1 MGNGRKTGVPTSRPA
16 RQHHRRQDDPISHT
30 SDPEVFVSPR
40 DAEQPTCAPPA
51 TTDGSQV
58 DPTHVDS
65 TGPAVT
71 LSEQRWTSLLA
82 LCMIRE
88 DDLEVLKGVEEVIT
102 PIAAA
107 VAEAFYDSILKDPEL
122 RRIIETTTSVE
133 RLRSSMEYYLT
144 SAFDGMFTD
153 NRIKDSTHIGVVHD
167 RVDVPLM
174 SYIGA
179 TLQIDRY
186 VYPALVSRFHE
197 DPVSLCKA
205 LMAYRKML
213 TADVAIIV
221 QTFIDSRFVEA
232 QAKSELLVA
241 RLEEQTAH
249 LGAQQDE
256 LDKVSGALAA
266 ASEQAHASAASVTDL
281 AGDMAS
287 EADAVNELVEQAV
300 RSSGDGGI
308 VVARAADSVAKM
320 KLAVDGIVTETAV
333 LAQQGEDIT
342 RIVAVIT
349 AIAEQTNLLALN
361 AAIEAAR
368 AGEHGR
374 GFAVVAEEVRR
385 LADRTRESLRDINE
399 LNEKSL
405 QAITNV
411 RGAVESSSQ
420 EAEAVE
426 TETVAARDSFEAIE
440 NAVTQTAAG
449 LRSIVTAVGAVNSSS
464 QELSTMSE
472 EVARTAESLTGISS
486 ELANSVDS
494 ARTLVLDFGAAKY
507 PRQDS

>member
-1 MGNGRKTGVPTSRPA
+1 MFVCGTALDFATDR
-16 RQHHRRQDDPISHT
+16 
-30 SDPEVFVSPR
+30 EVSVSVSPIE
-40 DAEQPTCAPPA
+40 AEQPAPAPVPEQA
-51 TTDGSQV
+51 LQI
-58 DPTHVDS
+58 DPSLVDS
-65 TGPAVT
+65 TGAALS
-71 LSEQRWTSLLA
+71 LSEQRWTSLLT

-102 PIAAA
+102 PIAAT
-107 VAEAFYDSILKDPEL
+107 VATAFYDSILKDPEL

-133 RLRSSMEYYLT
+133 RLRKSMEYYLT

-186 VYPALVSRFHE
+186 VYPALVSRFHH
-197 DPVSLCKA
+197 DPVALCKA

-232 QAKSELLVA
+232 QAKSQLLVG
-241 RLEEQTAH
+241 RLEQQTTH
-249 LGAQQDE
+249 LGAQQAK
-256 LDKVSGALAA
+256 LDSVSAALAA
-266 ASEQAHASAASVTDL
+266 ASQQAHASASNVSQL
-281 AGDMAS
+281 AGEMAS
-287 EADAVNELVEQAV
+287 EADAANELVDQAV
-300 RSSGDGGI
+300 RSSSDGGM
-308 VVARAADSVAKM
+308 VVARAADTVAKM
-320 KLAVDGIVTETAV
+320 KLAVDGIVTETAA

-342 RIVAVIT
+342 RIVGVIT

-411 RGAVESSSQ
+411 RDAVASSSQ
-420 EAEAVE
+420 QAEAVE
-426 TETVAARDSFEAIE
+426 TETLAARNSFEAIE
-440 NAVTQTAAG
+440 NTVTQTAAA
-449 LRSIVTAVGAVNSSS
+449 LRTIVSAVDAVNLSS
-464 QELSTMSE
+464 QELTTMSE
-472 EVARTAESLTGISS
+472 EVAQTAESLTSVSS

-494 ARTLVLDFGAAKY
+494 ARTLVLDFDAAK
-507 PRQDS
+507 QSHQS

>member
-1 MGNGRKTGVPTSRPA
+1 M
-16 RQHHRRQDDPISHT
+16 
-30 SDPEVFVSPR
+30 E
-40 DAEQPTCAPPA
+40 AEQSPA
-51 TTDGSQV
+51 EPLTTDGSQI
-58 DPTHVDS
+58 DPTQVDS
-65 TGPAVT
+65 TGPPVT
-71 LSEQRWTSLLA
+71 LSEQRWSSLLA

-102 PIAAA
+102 PIAAT
-107 VAEAFYDSILKDPEL
+107 VAEAFYESILEDPEL
-122 RRIIETTTSVE
+122 RRIIETTTTVE
-133 RLRSSMEYYLT
+133 RLRESMEYYLT

-186 VYPALVSRFHE
+186 VYPALVSRFHD
-197 DPVSLCKA
+197 DPVSLCRA

-232 QAKSELLVA
+232 QAKSELLVG

-249 LGAQQDE
+249 LSAQQNE
-256 LDKVSGALAA
+256 LDRVSAALAA
-266 ASEQAHASAASVTDL
+266 ASQQAHASASSVSEL
-281 AGDMAS
+281 AGEMAG
-287 EADAVNELVEQAV
+287 EADAANDRVEQAV
-300 RSSGDGGI
+300 RSSGDGSI
-308 VVARAADSVAKM
+308 VVAQAADTVAEM
-320 KLAVDGIVTETAV
+320 KLAVDGIVTQTAA

-385 LADRTRESLRDINE
+385 LADRTRQSLRDINE
-399 LNEKSL
+399 LNERSL
-405 QAITNV
+405 EAIAHV
-411 RGAVESSSQ
+411 RDAVESSSRQ
-420 EAEAVE
+420 AQAVEAETA
-426 TETVAARDSFEAIE
+426 AARDSFEAIE
-440 NAVTQTAAG
+440 TAVTQTAAA
-449 LRSIVTAVGAVNSSS
+449 LHTIATAATAVDSSS
-464 QELSTMSE
+464 RELTAMSK
-472 EVARTAESLTGISS
+472 EVAQTAESLTSVSS
-486 ELANSVDS
+486 QLASSVDS
-494 ARTLVLDFGAAKY
+494 ARTLVLDFDATKRPAL
-507 PRQDS
+507 S

>member
-1 MGNGRKTGVPTSRPA
+1 MSAT
-16 RQHHRRQDDPISHT
+16 
-30 SDPEVFVSPR
+30 E
-40 DAEQPTCAPPA
+40 AEQPAHAAPA
-51 TTDGSQV
+51 TARGSQI
-58 DPTHVDS
+58 DPTRVDS
-65 TGPAVT
+65 TGPALT
-71 LSEQRWTSLLA
+71 LSEQRWTNLLA

-88 DDLEVLKGVEEVIT
+88 DDLEVLKGVEEAIT
-102 PIAAA
+102 PIAAT
-107 VAEAFYDSILKDPEL
+107 VATAFYGSILKDPEL

-133 RLRSSMEYYLT
+133 RLRKSMEYYLT

-153 NRIKDSTHIGVVHD
+153 NRIKDATHIGVVHD

-186 VYPALVSRFHE
+186 VYPALVSRFHD
-197 DPVSLCKA
+197 DPVALCKA

-232 QAKSELLVA
+232 QAKSELLVS

-249 LGAQQDE
+249 LSEQQDE
-256 LDKVSGALAA
+256 LNNVSAALAA
-266 ASEQAHASAASVTDL
+266 ASQQAHASAASVNQL
-281 AGDMAS
+281 AGEMAG
-287 EADAVNELVEQAV
+287 EADAANELVDEAV
-300 RSSGDGGI
+300 RTAADGGI
-308 VVARAADSVAKM
+308 VVARAADTVARM
-320 KLAVDGIVTETAV
+320 KDAVDGIVTQTAA

-342 RIVAVIT
+342 RILGVIT

-368 AGEHGR
+368 AGERGR

-405 QAITNV
+405 QAITDV
-411 RGAVESSSQ
+411 RGAVASSSQ
-420 EAEAVE
+420 EAEAVV
-426 TETVAARDSFEAIE
+426 TETLAARGSFQEIE
-440 NAVTQTAAG
+440 NAITQTAAA
-449 LRSIVTAVGAVNSSS
+449 LRTIANATGAVNNSS
-464 QELSTMSE
+464 QELTTMSE
-472 EVARTAESLTGISS
+472 EVARTAESLTGVSS
-486 ELANSVDS
+486 ELASSVDS
-494 ARTLVLDFGAAKY
+494 ARTLVLDFDTTKY
-507 PRQDS
+507 PRQNS

>member
-1 MGNGRKTGVPTSRPA
+1 LSLPSRPA
-16 RQHHRRQDDPISHT
+16 
-30 SDPEVFVSPR
+30 
-40 DAEQPTCAPPA
+40 EQI
-51 TTDGSQV
+51 
-58 DPTHVDS
+58 DPTQVDS
-65 TGPAVT
+65 TGPALT
-71 LSEQRWTSLLA
+71 LSEQRWTNLLA

-88 DDLEVLKGVEEVIT
+88 DDLEVLKGVEEVIS
-102 PIAAA
+102 PIAAT
-107 VAEAFYDSILKDPEL
+107 VAEAFYENILKDPEL
-122 RRIIETTTSVE
+122 RRIIETTTTVA
-133 RLRSSMEYYLT
+133 RLRESMEYYLT

-186 VYPALVSRFHE
+186 VYPALVSRFHD

-232 QAKSELLVA
+232 QAKSELLVG
-241 RLEEQTAH
+241 RLEQQTAN
-249 LGAQQDE
+249 LSAQQDE
-256 LDKVSGALAA
+256 LDKVSAALAA
-266 ASEQAHASAASVTDL
+266 ASQQAHASASSVSQL
-281 AGDMAS
+281 AGQTAG
-287 EADAVNELVEQAV
+287 EANAANELVEQSV
-300 RSSGDGGI
+300 SSASEGGI
-308 VVARAADSVAKM
+308 VVARAADTVAKM
-320 KLAVDGIVTETAV
+320 KLAVDDIVTETAV

-385 LADRTRESLRDINE
+385 LADSTRASLRDINE

-420 EAEAVE
+420 EANAVE
-426 TETVAARDSFEAIE
+426 NQTLAARASFEAIE
-440 NAVTQTAAG
+440 EAVTQTAVA
-449 LRSIVTAVGAVNSSS
+449 LRTIAAAVGEISGSS
-464 QELSTMSE
+464 QELTTMSE
-472 EVARTAESLTGISS
+472 EVARTAESLTGVSS

-494 ARTLVLDFGAAKY
+494 ARTLVLDFEATKDS
-507 PRQDS
+507 RQRS

>member
-1 MGNGRKTGVPTSRPA
+1 MSAT
-16 RQHHRRQDDPISHT
+16 
-30 SDPEVFVSPR
+30 
-40 DAEQPTCAPPA
+40 DAEQI
-51 TTDGSQV
+51 
-58 DPTHVDS
+58 DPTQVDS
-65 TGPAVT
+65 TGPTLT
-71 LSEQRWTSLLA
+71 LSEQRWTNLLA
-82 LCMIRE
+82 LCMIRQ

-107 VAEAFYDSILKDPEL
+107 VAEAFYDNMLNDPGL
-122 RRIIETTTSVE
+122 REIVETTSSVA
-133 RLRSSMEYYLT
+133 RLRKSMEYYLT

-153 NRIKDSTHIGVVHD
+153 NRVKDSTHIGVVHD

-179 TLQIDRY
+179 TLQIDRF
-186 VYPALVSRFHE
+186 VYPALVSRFRN

-205 LMAYRKML
+205 LMAYRKIL

-232 QAKSELLVA
+232 QAKSELLVE
-241 RLEEQTAH
+241 RLEQRTVH
-249 LGAQQDE
+249 LSSQQDE
-256 LDKVSGALAA
+256 LDKVAGALAA
-266 ASEQAHASAASVTDL
+266 ASQQAHASASSVSQL
-281 AGDMAS
+281 AGEMATV
-287 EADAVNELVEQAV
+287 ADAANDLVEQSV
-300 RSSGDGGI
+300 RSSGEGRL
-308 VVARAADSVAKM
+308 VVARAADTVAKM
-320 KLAVDGIVTETAV
+320 KLAVADIVTETAV

-385 LADRTRESLRDINE
+385 LADSTRESLRDINE

-411 RGAVESSSQ
+411 RAAVESSSH
-420 EAEAVE
+420 EAQAVE
-426 TETVAARDSFEAIE
+426 TETHAARDSFEAIE
-440 NAVTQTAAG
+440 TAVTETAAA
-449 LRSIVTAVGAVNSSS
+449 LRTIVGAVGAVTSSS
-464 QELSTMSE
+464 SELTVMSE
-472 EVARTAESLTGISS
+472 EIAQTAESLTAVSA
-486 ELANSVDS
+486 ELADSVDS
-494 ARTLVLDFGAAKY
+494 ARTLVLDFEATKSAGV
-507 PRQDS
+507 P

>member
-1 MGNGRKTGVPTSRPA
+1 MSPSEAQQPA
-16 RQHHRRQDDPISHT
+16 P
-30 SDPEVFVSPR
+30 
-40 DAEQPTCAPPA
+40 APPA
-51 TTDGSQV
+51 TLVGSPI
-58 DPTHVDS
+58 DPTQIDS
-65 TGPAVT
+65 TGPTPT
-71 LSEQRWTSLLA
+71 LSEQRWSSLLA

-88 DDLEVLKGVEEVIT
+88 ADLEVLKGVEEVIT
-102 PIAAA
+102 PIAAT
-107 VAEAFYDSILKDPEL
+107 VAEAFYDSVLMDPEL
-122 RRIIETTTSVE
+122 RRIVETTSSVE
-133 RLRSSMEYYLT
+133 RLRKSMEYYLT

-153 NRIKDSTHIGVVHD
+153 NRIKDATHIGVVHD

-186 VYPALVSRFHE
+186 VYPALVSRFHG

-232 QAKSELLVA
+232 QAKSELLVG
-241 RLEEQTAH
+241 RLDHQTAH
-249 LGAQQDE
+249 LSQQQDE
-256 LDKVSGALAA
+256 LDKVSAELAA
-266 ASEQAHASAASVTDL
+266 ASEQAHASASSVSEL
-281 AGDMAS
+281 AGAMAN
-287 EADAVNELVEQAV
+287 EADGANELVEQAV
-300 RSSGDGGI
+300 RSSSDGGL
-308 VVARAADSVAKM
+308 VVARAAETVTKL
-320 KLAVDGIVTETAV
+320 KLAVDGIVTEIAA
-333 LAQQGEDIT
+333 LSQQGEDIT
-342 RIVAVIT
+342 RIVGVIT
-349 AIAEQTNLLALN
+349 GIAEQTNLLALN

-399 LNEKSL
+399 LNDKSL
-405 QAITNV
+405 QAIINV
-411 RGAVESSSQ
+411 REAVESSAQ

-440 NAVTQTAAG
+440 NSVTQTAAA
-449 LRSIVTAVGAVNSSS
+449 LSTIVAAVGTVNSSS
-464 QELSTMSE
+464 RELTTMSE
-472 EVARTAESLTGISS
+472 AIAQTADRLTGVSA

-494 ARTLVLDFGAAKY
+494 ARTLVLDFEATKS
-507 PRQDS
+507 RQSS

>member
-1 MGNGRKTGVPTSRPA
+1 
-16 RQHHRRQDDPISHT
+16 
-30 SDPEVFVSPR
+30 VSPT
-40 DAEQPTCAPPA
+40 DAEQI
-51 TTDGSQV
+51 
-58 DPTHVDS
+58 DPTVVDS
-65 TGPAVT
+65 SGPALT
-71 LSEQRWTSLLA
+71 LSEQRWTNLLA

-88 DDLEVLKGVEEVIT
+88 DDLDVLKGVEEVIR
-102 PIAAA
+102 PIAAT
-107 VAEAFYDSILKDPEL
+107 VAEAFYENILKDPEL
-122 RRIIETTTSVE
+122 RRIVETTTSVP
-133 RLRSSMEYYLT
+133 RLRKSMEYYLA

-174 SYIGA
+174 SYIAA

-186 VYPALVSRFHE
+186 VYPALVSRFHD

-232 QAKSELLVA
+232 QAKSALLVG
-241 RLEEQTAH
+241 RLEQQTAH
-249 LGAQQDE
+249 LSAQQDE
-256 LDKVSGALAA
+256 LDKVAGALAA
-266 ASEQAHASAASVTDL
+266 ASQEAHASASTVSQL
-281 AGDMAS
+281 AGAMAG
-287 EADAVNELVEQAV
+287 EADAANELVEQSV
-300 RSSGDGGI
+300 RSSSEGGL
-308 VVARAADSVAKM
+308 VVARAAQTVAKM
-320 KLAVDGIVTETAV
+320 KLAVDDIVTETAV

-385 LADRTRESLRDINE
+385 LADSTRQSLRDINE

-411 RGAVESSSQ
+411 RAAVESSSQ
-420 EAEAVE
+420 EARAVE
-426 TETVAARDSFEAIE
+426 TETLAARDSFEAIE
-440 NAVTQTAAG
+440 AAVTQTAAA
-449 LRSIVTAVGAVNSSS
+449 LHTIVDAVGAVNSSTR
-464 QELSTMSE
+464 ELTTMSE
-472 EVARTAESLTGISS
+472 EVAQTAEGLTTVSA
-486 ELANSVDS
+486 ELATSVDS
-494 ARTLVLDFGAAKY
+494 ARTLVLDFEATKSAGAV
-507 PRQDS
+507 